1 MPLFLELWRLH
12 GREKRGKRVRV
23 PRFSRPWD
31 GWFDQKDDA
40 VVFMMAVCG
49 IDVGSRTIK
58 VVLLDADTRRIIEF
72 RKVETTYSPVHQC
85 LKILEGLSAERTVS
99 TGYGR
104 KLLQDHMESESITEI
119 LAHALGARHV
129 FPECRSVL
137 DIGGQDTK
145 AISLDSSGRVAKFEM
160 NDRCAAGTGKFL
172 EFMAASFQVPIER
185 FGDFAL
191 EGKPGLSINSM
202 CTVFAES
209 EATSLMAR
217 GHRPQDIALA
227 LHQSVVKRS
236 MSMLKRVSVNGSL
249 VFSGGV
255 ARNRCM
261 TKLIEQETASQILVA
276 SEPDILGALG
286 AALYAV
292 QQELS

>member
-1 MPLFLELWRLH
+1 
-12 GREKRGKRVRV
+12 
-23 PRFSRPWD
+23 
-31 GWFDQKDDA
+31 
-40 VVFMMAVCG
+40 MMEVCG
-49 IDVGSRTIK
+49 VDVGSRTIK
-58 VVLLDADTRRIIEF
+58 VVVLDADTNRILEF
-72 RKVETTYSPVHQC
+72 RKAETTYNPVDQC
-85 LKILEGLSAERTVS
+85 LRILEGLPTQHIVA

-104 KLLQDHMESESITEI
+104 RLLQGHVDSESITEI
-119 LAHALGARHV
+119 LAHALGAGHL
-129 FPECRSVL
+129 FPGCRSVL

-172 EFMAASFQVPIER
+172 EFMATSFQIPIER
-185 FGDFAL
+185 FGDYAL
-191 EGKPGLSINSM
+191 EGEPGLSINSM

-236 MSMLKRVSVNGSL
+236 VSMLKRVAVNGGL

-261 TKLIEQETASQILVA
+261 IRLIEQEMNAQILVA
-276 SEPDILGALG
+276 SEPDLVGALG
-286 AALYAV
+286 SALYAA
-292 QQELS
+292 QHGD